1 MSGITGAAAKV
12 GRTRRGL
19 LPSGQLLTPEVWER
33 RPRGIIWLLTPLVTC
48 SVGLAC
54 WDFQEGGAELIQR
67 ADQALYTAKA
77 EGRNR
82 HVLAS

>member
-1 MSGITGAAAKV
+1 VRPGRRDPHRAAAAA
-12 GRTRRGL
+12 GH
-19 LPSGQLLTPEVWER
+19 
-33 RPRGIIWLLTPLVTC
+33 PLVIC

-54 WDFQEGGAELIQR
+54 WDFQEAKAELIQR

>member
-1 MSGITGAAAKV
+1 MRLDDAIRIV
-12 GRTRRGL
+12 
-19 LPSGQLLTPEVWER
+19 ER
-33 RPRGIIWLLTPLVTC
+33 LRMVTC
-48 SVGLAC
+48 SVGPAR